1 MTSLRTYSCI
11 NVILTQGGD
20 VRTKN
25 ERLYYATL
33 YLYGV

>member
-11 NVILTQGGD
+11 HFILTQGGD
-20 VRTKN
+20 VTSKN
-25 ERLYYATL
+25 EILYYATS